1 MRGDRR
7 LLYVTL
13 IRKSVLQPVMTTIVK
28 SNESQMLSEDKLQF
42 SLWWDMIQLEKIKKK
57 IITIEKGN
65 WLPSEDS
72 KVHRKE
78 ELSISSI

>member
-42 SLWWDMIQLEKIKKK
+42 SM
-57 IITIEKGN
+57 
-65 WLPSEDS
+65 
-72 KVHRKE
+72 
-78 ELSISSI
+78 